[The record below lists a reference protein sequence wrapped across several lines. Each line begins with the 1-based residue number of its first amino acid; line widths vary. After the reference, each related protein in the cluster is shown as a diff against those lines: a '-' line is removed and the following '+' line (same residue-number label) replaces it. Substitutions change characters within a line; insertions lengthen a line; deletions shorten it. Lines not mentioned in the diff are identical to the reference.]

1 MAANLITLLRI
12 LLAAAVILMFQ
23 GGFGLCVA
31 AVLTT
36 ALVIYLDSLDGI
48 IARKL
53 GIESDFG
60 ALFDISG
67 DRIVEHVYWIFF
79 AVMGLVSIW
88 VPVIFLSRSFLVDA
102 IRSVA
107 YAREGKTPFG
117 RKTMMR
123 GRLTH
128 FLAASR
134 FSRGVYGAGKVTAFL
149 LLGGCLT
156 LSRAPADLLHELPV
170 HLPALLESL
179 TTGVVWTVVVMN
191 LIRGIPVLLEGR
203 RYFSD

>member
-12 LLAAAVILMFQ
+12 LMAFGVILMFQ
-23 GGFGLCVA
+23 GGFVLSVA
-31 AVLTT
+31 AVFTT

-134 FSRGVYGAGKVTAFL
+134 FSRGVYGGGKLTAFL
-149 LLGGCLT
+149 LLGCCLT
-156 LSRAPADLLHELPV
+156 LARAPADIIQW
-170 HLPALLESL
+170 LPANLPAMVELL
-179 TTGVVWTVVVMN
+179 TAVVVWTVVAMN
-191 LIRGIPVLLEGR
+191 LIRGIPVLIDGR
-203 RYFSD
+203 RYLYE